1 MKEKYYR
8 VRAEVNLKTIHENLE
23 NVRKKI
29 NPKSKLMVIIKADAY
44 GHGAAET
51 VRQLMTLLMRMVWLY
66 MKRVFS

>member
-44 GHGAAET
+44 GHGAD
-51 VRQLMTLLMRMVWLY
+51 VYKRQPHRICIINALPN
-66 MKRVFS
+66 